1 MLGVKNMTYK
11 PHPNGV
17 IEINLNLGF
26 DELFN
31 TLDASF
37 NYFNSWPNEVLPEY
51 NLPYKLDSILP
62 PKNYLLLEKID
73 DDDDIKFLEDLLNYQ
88 DKFSLVVEGILLIS
102 KNWLALD
109 EHKIVKAD
117 GEINYIFLKN
127 KLYKVF
133 DQQIDILKLQELN
146 DIGPNSWL
154 WKIKI

>member
-11 PHPNGV
+11 PHPSGV

-37 NYFNSWPNEVLPEY
+37 NYFNSWPNEVLPKY

-73 DDDDIKFLEDLLNYQ
+73 NDDDIKFLEDLLNYQ
-88 DKFSLVVEGILLIS
+88 DKFSLVVEAIFLIS